1 MNNLDATELIKII
14 LEKTHK
20 RSLNL
25 IEAIKIFLESRM
37 QNVETTKYY
46 ESKLRVVNNYLT
58 SLNIYETSQVTNDV
72 LFHLANI
79 LIKKVKPQT
88 VNKYIQSLLTMLRY
102 LADDRDL
109 ITIPNLKWKKLREND
124 YERKVLLKRDI
135 IYLYKLIKTKSLR
148 VQLVFRLMFETGIR
162 RTELTKIKISNINLN
177 QNYIF
182 LENFDT
188 KAKRSRYLFLTDDLK
203 DLIEIYINHYKS
215 KFFLFEENGLAI
227 SPSSV
232 SSIIE
237 RLKKDSNLQYLSPH
251 ILRRSFATIMLENGA
266 NIVCVKTLLGHSSL
280 SQTNKYLL
288 TNYNQLKSDFLNYC
302 PTKNILNKNA

>member
-1 MNNLDATELIKII
+1 MDNLDATELIKII

-20 RSLNL
+20 RSLKIND
-25 IEAIKIFLESRM
+25 AIKLFLESRM
-37 QNVETTKYY
+37 QNIETTKYY
-46 ESKLRVVNNYLT
+46 ESKLRVVNNCLI
-58 SLNIYETSQVTNDV
+58 SLKIYDTAQVTNDV
-72 LFHLANI
+72 LFHVASM

-102 LADDRDL
+102 LADERDL
-109 ITIPNLKWKKLREND
+109 ITIPNLKWKKLKENNI
-124 YERKVLLKRDI
+124 ERKALLPKEI
-135 IYLYKLIKTKSLR
+135 KHLYLVIQNKSLR

-162 RTELTKIKISNINLN
+162 RTELTKIKISNIDLN
-177 QNYIF
+177 QNSIF

-188 KAKRSRYLFLTDDLK
+188 KAKRSRYLFFTDDLK
-203 DLIEIYINHYKS
+203 DLIIRYMKQYKS
-215 KFFLFEENGLAI
+215 KFFLLEENGLAI

-237 RLKKDSNLQYLSPH
+237 RLKKDSNLLCLSPH
-251 ILRRSFATIMLENGA
+251 ILRRSFATIMLQNGA

-288 TNYNQLKSDFLNYC
+288 TNYNQLKSDFFNYC
-302 PTKNILNKNA
+302 PTKNIFK

>member
-20 RSLNL
+20 RSLKIND
-25 IEAIKIFLESRM
+25 AIKLFLESRM
-37 QNVETTKYY
+37 QNIETTKYY
-46 ESKLRVVNNYLT
+46 ESKLRVVNNCLI
-58 SLNIYETSQVTNDV
+58 SLKIYDTSQVTNDV
-72 LFHLANI
+72 LFHVASM

-102 LADDRDL
+102 LADERDL
-109 ITIPNLKWKKLREND
+109 ITIPNLKWKKLKENNI
-124 YERKVLLKRDI
+124 ERKALLPKEI
-135 IYLYKLIKTKSLR
+135 KHLYLVIQNKSLR

-162 RTELTKIKISNINLN
+162 RTELTKIKISNIDLS
-177 QNYIF
+177 QNSIF

-188 KAKRSRYLFLTDDLK
+188 KAKRSRYLFFTDDLK
-203 DLIEIYINHYKS
+203 DLIIRYMKQYKS
-215 KFFLFEENGLAI
+215 KFFLLEENGLAI

-237 RLKKDSNLQYLSPH
+237 RLKKDSNLLCLSPH
-251 ILRRSFATIMLENGA
+251 ILRRSFATIMLQNGA

-288 TNYNQLKSDFLNYC
+288 TNYNQLKSDFFNYC
-302 PTKNILNKNA
+302 PTKNIFK

>member
-20 RSLNL
+20 RSLS
-25 IEAIKIFLESRM
+25 IKDAIKIFLESRM
-37 QNVETTKYY
+37 QNIETTKYY
-46 ESKLRVVNNYLT
+46 ESKLRVVNNCLI
-58 SLNIYETSQVTNDV
+58 SLKIYDTSQVTNDA
-72 LFHLANI
+72 LFHIASM

-102 LADDRDL
+102 LADERDL
-109 ITIPNLKWKKLREND
+109 ITIPNLKWKKLKENNI
-124 YERKVLLKRDI
+124 ERKALLKKEI
-135 IYLYKLIKTKSLR
+135 IHLYNVIQNKSLR
-148 VQLVFRLMFETGIR
+148 IQLVFRLMFETGIR
-162 RTELTKIKISNINLN
+162 RTELTKIKISNINMN
-177 QNYIF
+177 QNSIF

-188 KAKRSRYLFLTDDLK
+188 KAKRSRYLFFTDDLK
-203 DLIEIYINHYKS
+203 DLITRYMKQYKS
-215 KFFLFEENGLAI
+215 KFFLLEENGLAI

-237 RLKKDSNLQYLSPH
+237 RLKKDSNLLCLSPH

-280 SQTNKYLL
+280 SQTNKYLI
-288 TNYNQLKSDFLNYC
+288 TNYNQLKSDFFNFC
-302 PTKNILNKNA
+302 PTKNIFK